1 MPLGGTPFAISQSM
15 HYGDAYLWP
24 VELWGLHKRI
34 RSEQAGSLT
43 TLRSLAEEDIVDTR
57 FTYGMLAKEHEE
69 YWIVISQALVCMYTV
84 DLKIE
89 CQVMSAREI
98 PRHNNSDNDLTKLGS

>member
-43 TLRSLAEEDIVDTR
+43 TLKCRNREASLKKTFFSTQSGV
-57 FTYGMLAKEHEE
+57 
-69 YWIVISQALVCMYTV
+69 
-84 DLKIE
+84 
-89 CQVMSAREI
+89 
-98 PRHNNSDNDLTKLGS
+98 KLPPPEATAVSPDWSLFPLNRIFKQRAVYLSSTLG

>member
-34 RSEQAGSLT
+34 SFSTQSGVKLPPPEATAVSPDWSLFPLNRIFKQRAVYLSS
-43 TLRSLAEEDIVDTR
+43 TL
-57 FTYGMLAKEHEE
+57 G
-69 YWIVISQALVCMYTV
+69 
-84 DLKIE
+84 
-89 CQVMSAREI
+89 
-98 PRHNNSDNDLTKLGS
+98 